1 MAANTN
7 MMKLDSIQER
17 ISEFKVTA
25 TAVFTTQQALMAAK
39 AGADFVAPYVNRVDN
54 IAGDGVQLV
63 ADIVRIF
70 TTYRLK
76 TEVLAASFKN
86 VGQVHHVC
94 LAGAAAVT
102 VGEEVF
108 KSLTAHPLTDGSVAQ
123 FIADWEKEYG
133 LFFRSQLTPGCQ
145 GIGFAIQPFVCRE
158 TGVIIDGKTMVVNV
172 PEGGIC
178 ISEHYGSF

>member
-1 MAANTN
+1 MIEEGEALASTLTGNLYIKIPVIAAGF
-7 MMKLDSIQER
+7 QA
-17 ISEFKVTA
+17 ISALHQKGIKVTA
-25 TAVFTTQQALMAAK
+25 TAVFTAPQALMAAK

-108 KSLTAHPLTDGSVAQ
+108 KSLTTHPLTDGSVAQ
-123 FIADWEKEYG
+123 FIADWEKVYG
-133 LFFRSQLTPGCQ
+133 TEELTSS
-145 GIGFAIQPFVCRE
+145 I
-158 TGVIIDGKTMVVNV
+158 
-172 PEGGIC
+172 
-178 ISEHYGSF
+178 